1 MIIEHHPICVGSILD
16 GSGSHSQM
24 GPCEPS
30 AKFGESLAVVFGNG
44 CKGDGQQLSD
54 PRPL

>member
-1 MIIEHHPICVGSILD
+1 MIIEHHPICAGSILD
-16 GSGSHSQM
+16 GSGSHSHM